1 MFYENFVNVK
11 KKKKRNKKHELYSLS
26 IDVRPSCSD
35 KVPCQRLTNH
45 VACNVD
51 NGGCGILLSDEV
63 RIKGILQIPKKAEHA
78 QAGNCKL
85 WAAK

>member
-11 KKKKRNKKHELYSLS
+11 KRNKKHKLYSLS

-51 NGGCGILLSDEV
+51 NGGCGILLSD
-63 RIKGILQIPKKAEHA
+63 
-78 QAGNCKL
+78 
-85 WAAK
+85 